1 MANQNGQKPKLE
13 ITELNRPAKF
23 RMLRNEPI
31 KGKQT
36 NGDPWQLYPVK
47 DESGNELSF
56 FAPDDVHS
64 ILAEHKLKAGDEF
77 ILARVENGKKGSSK
91 LQVSIIGKSEKE
103 DTPAQTDNLKAIMLQ
118 CVLDG
123 QAIINEVKD
132 LGFRVDDLRAIILS
146 LFIARSRGGNGF
158 H

>member
-1 MANQNGQKPKLE
+1 M
-13 ITELNRPAKF
+13 
-23 RMLRNEPI
+23 
-31 KGKQT
+31 
-36 NGDPWQLYPVK
+36 K
-47 DESGNELSF
+47 DEQGNELSF
-56 FAPDDVHS
+56 FAPDDIHS
-64 ILAEHKLKAGDEF
+64 ILAEHKLKSGDEF
-77 ILARVENGKKGSSK
+77 ILSRVENGKKGSSK
-91 LQVSIIGKSEKE
+91 LQVSIIGKSEE
-103 DTPAQTDNLKAIMLQ
+103 RTDTPAQTDNLKAIMLQ